1 MREESEEFKTT
12 EEDNV
17 YSGEPKKNEGHTLAG
32 YRERIFQPGT
42 MRFAIAFDLRL
53 PHNLMEPM

>member
-17 YSGEPKKNEGHTLAG
+17 YSGEPKKNEGRTLAG
-32 YRERIFQPGT
+32 YRESIFAVHVGPIQ
-42 MRFAIAFDLRL
+42 AIPDQTLT
-53 PHNLMEPM
+53 P

>member
-17 YSGEPKKNEGHTLAG
+17 YSGEPKKNEEHILV
-32 YRERIFQPGT
+32 YPGT
-42 MRFAIAFDLRL
+42 MRFAIAFDLML

>member
-17 YSGEPKKNEGHTLAG
+17 YSGEPKKNEEHTLVIVKASFSQ
-32 YRERIFQPGT
+32 EPCV
-42 MRFAIAFDLRL
+42 L
-53 PHNLMEPM
+53 PSLLI